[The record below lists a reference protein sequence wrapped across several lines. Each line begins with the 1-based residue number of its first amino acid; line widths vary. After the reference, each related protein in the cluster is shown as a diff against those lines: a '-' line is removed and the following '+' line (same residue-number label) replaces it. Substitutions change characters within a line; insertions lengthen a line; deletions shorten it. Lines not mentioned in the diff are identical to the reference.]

1 MRAPSLQP
9 AEVMEARIN
18 LVKVFTA
25 TKMKEREAL
34 GDHITAWLRGNPSVH
49 IVKTEVVQSSDD
61 EFHCFSIV
69 LFCSVT

>member
-1 MRAPSLQP
+1 VASPGERRSL
-9 AEVMEARIN
+9 METRIN

-34 GDHITAWLRGNPSVH
+34 GDQITQWLAANPTIN
-49 IVKTEVVQSSDD
+49 IVRTEVVQSSDA

-69 LFCSVT
+69 LFCSGA

>member
-1 MRAPSLQP
+1 
-9 AEVMEARIN
+9 MEAPLN

-34 GDHITAWLRGNPSVH
+34 GDQVTAWLAANSSAQVL
-49 IVKTEVVQSSDD
+49 KAEVVQSSDA

-69 LFCSVT
+69 LFCSAG